1 MKEGRRHDLVFL
13 ANASTSS
20 TSSSLLTKPS
30 EAAEEMRERIKEK
43 SWKKYGRHYFIHMRS
58 KGGGRKA
65 KRLAKMG
72 FRHSADQA
80 AALKTHKQAVHM
92 EVVKKGA
99 NAKNM
104 KKSTK

>member
-20 TSSSLLTKPS
+20 TSSSLLTMPS
-30 EAAEEMRERIKEK
+30 EAEEMREGKKEK
-43 SWKKYGRHYFIHMRS
+43 SWKKYGRHYFIHRRS
-58 KGGGRKA
+58 KEGGRKA

>member
-20 TSSSLLTKPS
+20 TSSSLLTMPS
-30 EAAEEMRERIKEK
+30 EAEEMREGKKEK

-58 KGGGRKA
+58 KEGGRKA
-65 KRLAKMG
+65 KRLAKMC